1 MKEISDRIDSLKQAY
16 EAQLDGY
23 KQLYAFGI
31 EERRLIESGN
41 IEDLLVLLHKKSEIV
56 QDINRYTQKI
66 QETQEF
72 LKKFFNLSEFTL
84 EQVKQTASKH
94 YLKKISEL
102 EAVIK
107 EVVQRLENL
116 ERQEREHEGMLR
128 ELIEARNINVSPP
141 NIQAKIKKAY
151 KIK

>member
-56 QDINRYTQKI
+56 
-66 QETQEF
+66 
-72 LKKFFNLSEFTL
+72 
-84 EQVKQTASKH
+84 
-94 YLKKISEL
+94 
-102 EAVIK
+102 
-107 EVVQRLENL
+107 
-116 ERQEREHEGMLR
+116 
-128 ELIEARNINVSPP
+128 
-141 NIQAKIKKAY
+141 
-151 KIK
+151 